1 MMKKRNRFHTLVG
14 MAVGL
19 TCLSSVAHATVSL
32 AQPNHANQPVSEL
45 VIIDHSVSQQSMFTQ
60 GLGEHTTVAY
70 IYPNTDGVRQLES
83 ILSSYHDLDA
93 VHLVSHGSDGTLY
106 LGNSELTEA
115 QLQSS
120 TIMAINSAIKPKGD
134 LLLYGCN
141 VAQSEKGQRL
151 LALLA
156 ENAGIDVA
164 ASNDLTGNSQLGG
177 DWQLEQTIGD
187 ITTFP
192 RLSAKAKHQFTSTL
206 SQQNFSNYSGADST
220 EMSSSDFT
228 IHGTAG
234 GTSRTLKSV
243 GGIIYMLKSVAA
255 DGTSDGTFTITTRGA
270 SYPSFDLSQVKLSD
284 FNYDMDYASI
294 YLKGTT
300 SGGITLTSTS
310 LTTSAGNEQNTYLFG
325 TSSAGFP
332 ANCNNDGSS
341 PNLTATRCLLL
352 DSSWRDITEFK
363 VHFQGGDFDNDTN
376 NTTFDGLDF
385 NHFTVGAAIPSDNT
399 PPSITGV
406 SIGNQAHKVG
416 DTVTITINVDADSD
430 NYTTGGLSG
439 TINGYALGSL
449 SKVNDT
455 TYSASFTVTN
465 GGTDVAAGSAIA
477 TNFSLTDSSGNTS
490 SSYTV
495 GINQANDAI
504 YANLPEVNLTSN
516 SNSINEDGGVV
527 TLTATLSGSLNNQWP
542 TAITAN
548 LGYSGTATAGTDY
561 VKSDSIVIAIGSSSN
576 TASLTGT
583 ADSLFDAASNE
594 TVIVDISSVSVGSEG
609 STNQQTITIIDAE
622 VAPTV
627 SLSTSTNT
635 ILEAGGS
642 SNITATLSHPTYAN
656 VSVNLGYSGT
666 ATSGGTDYNTP
677 SSSVVISAGSTT
689 ANAGTGIT
697 AVDDSDIENDE
708 TIIIDITSVTGGSA
722 TESGVQQRSVTITD
736 DEDGTAPTISA
747 VSMTNSAHVVGDTV
761 SVTIIV
767 TSDVDDYTT
776 GSGGISGTLN
786 GYVLG
791 NLSKVNDTT
800 YNATFTI
807 TDGGTDV
814 AAGSTVA
821 TNFSLTDSS
830 GNTSSSYT
838 VGINQA
844 NDAIYANL
852 PEVNLT
858 SNSNSINED
867 GGVVTLTAT
876 LSGSLNNQWPTA
888 ITANLGYSGTATAGT
903 DYVKSDSIVIAI
915 GSSSNTAS
923 LTGTADSLFDAASN
937 ETVIVDISS
946 VSVGSEGSTNQQ
958 TITIIDAEVAPTVSL
973 STSTNTILEAGGSS
987 NITATLSHPTYA
999 NVSVNLGYSGTATSG
1014 GTDYN
1019 TPSSSVVISA
1029 GSTTANAGTG
1039 ITAVDDSDIENDE
1052 TIIIDITSVTGG
1064 SATESGV
1071 QQRSVT
1077 ITDDEDGTAPIFDA
1091 APSISNITHVGADL
1105 AVVLNEEGSVYYI
1118 IVTSGDSK
1126 PTAAQAKAGV
1136 AYSGATIHAVGSL
1149 NTSSGVA
1156 GATINA
1162 LADGEGYDIYV
1173 VAQDNAGNLQA
1184 NAAVAKLS
1192 LTTIDTEPNVNAI
1205 TVVGSPADTATSI
1218 DFNVVF
1224 ADDVANVSID
1234 DFTANLISGSAN
1246 VAPAVG
1252 GVSGSGS
1259 SYIVSV
1265 NTGLTIGD
1273 VRLDLNDSTNIIDEN
1288 NNVPI
1293 AYSSGATHTVD
1304 TNNLPTITEATN
1316 SVGPFTIDEDIK
1328 TALDLTDL
1336 VIADSNNDSL
1346 IITISV
1352 DNGLIFATDGN
1363 GTVASTTIAGA
1374 SASGSA
1380 SITLSGLSADLTA
1393 FLDGSERIQFQT
1405 DEHDITPANVS
1416 ISADDGLE
1424 TSTAFT
1430 EVISI
1435 NPIND
1440 APTIS
1445 GTPLTSIVDGNG
1457 YSFPPVADDVD
1468 SDTPLTFSIIN
1479 QPTWANF
1486 DTATGELSGTP
1497 LPVHAGITSGIV
1509 IRVEDPSADGNDL
1522 AAFDIEVI
1530 ASNVAPQITEG
1541 NSVTVNISEDETPT
1555 PFALTLN
1562 ATDADN
1568 NSLTW
1573 AVTTNATQ
1581 GLASVSGTG
1590 NSKVVSYTPTADYH
1604 GNDSFIVQVNDG
1616 LLTDFITVNVVI
1628 ASIND
1633 LPSFTSSSVTALSE
1647 DSVYSYD
1654 ISVSDSDDTS
1664 LIISATSKPS
1674 WLTLVDNGNGIATLS
1689 GTPTNDDTGNNS
1701 ITLRVSDDENGID
1714 TQSFVLV
1721 VSNTN
1726 DAPVITGSP
1735 LTTVAEDALYSFTP
1749 TVTDVDD
1756 GDTQSFS
1763 ISSAP
1768 SWATFN
1774 PATGS
1779 LIGTPTNEDIGTTSN
1794 IVITVKDMANATA
1807 SLAAFNLTVSNTN
1820 DAPVITGSPATTVA
1834 EDEAYSFTPTITDA
1848 DVDDTHTFSISN
1860 KPSWLDFNTA
1870 TGALT
1875 GTPTNDDV
1883 GMTNGIVITV
1893 KDAANAAAS
1902 LTAFNLTV
1910 GNTNDAPV
1918 ISGTPSMTV
1927 AEDEEY
1933 SFTPTVTDA
1942 DVDDTHTFSISHM
1955 PSWAM
1960 FDTTTGALTGT
1971 PSKTDSGEY
1980 AGVSITVTDSES
1992 ASASL
1997 AAFTITV
2004 SNTNELPIVQ
2014 ADSLSLDEDDSA
2026 SITLVGED
2034 SDGDTLSF
2042 SVVAEPANGSLV
2054 RANADNGQW
2063 VYTPDENYHG
2073 SDSFTYVASDS
2084 EGDSQAAVFSITV
2097 SPINDAP
2104 IAVNDNISLPFDES
2118 GQYLL
2123 NVLSNDT
2130 DVDEDVL
2137 TIISSST
2144 DIGEVSIDNDQ
2155 LVYKASNNMQG
2166 VVQLHYVIDD
2176 GNDSNG
2182 IEGQS
2187 STAQGVV
2194 NLVITG
2200 DANNDLPVITVPED
2214 IDTYATGLFTKV
2226 DLGVATALDS
2236 FGQQVP
2242 VSLRDATAMFEP
2254 GEHLVHWQ
2262 ATDANGL
2269 QSIATQ
2275 KVVVQPI
2282 ISVAKDETSI
2292 EGNVHRIGVYLNG
2305 DSPIY
2310 PVTVPY
2316 TVSGTADETDHDL
2329 VAGELVIEHGRAG
2342 FIEFSIVEDD
2352 QSEADETVIVDLSE
2366 TVNKGSKSTYQL
2378 TISEKNIA
2386 PQISV
2391 NVEQNSERRLL
2402 IVSNAEEVV
2411 ITALV
2416 DDANVADQHSFAW
2429 DDSMTD
2435 LADIDSDEGSYT
2447 FDTTALSTGLKKL
2460 TLHVTDDAVE
2470 PLTSTIDIH
2479 LKVVASLPTLTE
2491 EDSDGDLVPDTQEG
2505 YGDSDLDGIPD
2516 YLDAISS
2523 CNVMSEQL
2531 EDGQT
2536 FLAEGDAGVCLR
2548 IGSTVV
2554 QSASGGLELLAGE
2567 LPSDDEASNIGGIF
2581 DFIAYGLPE
2590 AGQSFNL
2597 VLPQR
2602 LPIPESAVYRKYKPN
2617 IGWVEFVSDSNNY
2630 VSSTSGERGF
2640 CPPPADSSW
2649 EKGLTAGHWCVQVTI
2664 EDGGTNDD
2672 DGMANN
2678 TIIDPSGVA
2687 VFDSGNTLPVAEPEQ
2702 VQMPWNRSLMIDVLS
2717 NDSDADGDSLTLLT
2731 ANVDFGEVSI
2741 VDEQLFYAPETN
2753 FFGIATIQYGVND
2766 GNGGTAYAAVT
2777 VNVQE
2782 NRAPVA
2788 VNDSAKTDDR
2798 SAITIDVLVNDTDYE
2813 NDTLTIVSAS
2823 AEQGS
2828 VVIIDNQLVYTPLAG
2843 FDGVDLIDYTID
2855 DGEHLD
2861 HSGQAI
2867 GQVSVTV
2874 TAYET
2879 ITITITN
2886 TATGKSGGSFGFGA
2900 LMFTSMLLLFRRR
2913 NLLGKS
2919 VTILW
2924 LQQRCSTAKVSKLFG
2939 LILLM
2944 FASFNSHANWQL
2956 KAELGQSRAD
2966 GSHTLSSVLPELS
2979 GGELVNIDKKDTS
2992 WSLGVGYGFF
3002 DNKLTLSANYIDMG
3016 EGSVVIEADTLD
3028 AKQYHQSVATI
3039 SPSLV
3044 TGYSLEADYQFDLG
3058 RGITTSLLL
3067 GGLSWEDSI
3076 SSRDGDNT
3084 ITTNRDGVDVYY
3096 GIKLNIPIQTHW
3108 QISAGFKR
3116 YNLPTNDVDIMSVG
3130 LTFIF

>member
-45 VIIDHSVSQQSMFTQ
+45 VIIDHSVPQQSMFTQ

-284 FNYDMDYASI
+284 FNSDMDYASI

-490 SSYTV
+490 SSYTAGV
-495 GINQANDAI
+495 NQANDAI

-516 SNSINEDGGVV
+516 SNSINEDGGVA
-527 TLTATLSGSLNNQWP
+527 TLTATLSGSLNSQWP

-561 VKSDSIVIAIGSSSN
+561 VKPDSIVIATGSSSN
-576 TASLTGT
+576 TAALTGT

-677 SSSVVISAGSTT
+677 SSNILISAGLTT
-689 ANAGTGIT
+689 ANAATGIT
-697 AVDDSDIENDE
+697 AVDDGDIENDE

-722 TESGVQQRSVTITD
+722 TESGVQQ
-736 DEDGTAPTISA
+736 
-747 VSMTNSAHVVGDTV
+747 H
-761 SVTIIV
+761 
-767 TSDVDDYTT
+767 
-776 GSGGISGTLN
+776 
-786 GYVLG
+786 
-791 NLSKVNDTT
+791 
-800 YNATFTI
+800 
-807 TDGGTDV
+807 
-814 AAGSTVA
+814 
-821 TNFSLTDSS
+821 
-830 GNTSSSYT
+830 
-838 VGINQA
+838 
-844 NDAIYANL
+844 
-852 PEVNLT
+852 
-858 SNSNSINED
+858 
-867 GGVVTLTAT
+867 
-876 LSGSLNNQWPTA
+876 
-888 ITANLGYSGTATAGT
+888 
-903 DYVKSDSIVIAI
+903 
-915 GSSSNTAS
+915 
-923 LTGTADSLFDAASN
+923 
-937 ETVIVDISS
+937 
-946 VSVGSEGSTNQQ
+946 
-958 TITIIDAEVAPTVSL
+958 
-973 STSTNTILEAGGSS
+973 
-987 NITATLSHPTYA
+987 
-999 NVSVNLGYSGTATSG
+999 
-1014 GTDYN
+1014 
-1019 TPSSSVVISA
+1019 
-1029 GSTTANAGTG
+1029 
-1039 ITAVDDSDIENDE
+1039 
-1052 TIIIDITSVTGG
+1052 
-1064 SATESGV
+1064 
-1071 QQRSVT
+1071 SVT

-1265 NTGLTIGD
+1265 NTGVTIGD

-1304 TNNLPTITEATN
+1304 TNNLPTITEATH

-1346 IITISV
+1346 TITISV

-1457 YSFPPVADDVD
+1457 YSFTPVADDVD

-1674 WLTLVDNGNGIATLS
+1674 WLTLVDNGNGTATLS

-1763 ISSAP
+1763 ISSTP

-1774 PATGS
+1774 SATGS
-1779 LIGTPTNEDIGTTSN
+1779 LIGTPTNEDIGSTSN
-1794 IVITVKDMANATA
+1794 IVITVKDMANATASLAAFNLTVTNTNDVPVISGAPATTVAEDEAYSFTPNVTDVDEGDTHTFTVSNMPVWATFNVATGVLSGTPTNEDIGTTTNIVITVTDAANATA

-1933 SFTPTVTDA
+1933 SFMPTVTDA
-1942 DVDDTHTFSISHM
+1942 DVDDTHTFSINHM

-2063 VYTPDENYHG
+2063 LYTPDENYHG

-2664 EDGGTNDD
+2664 EDGGANDD

-2879 ITITITN
+2879 ITITN

-3076 SSRDGDNT
+3076 SSRYGDNT

>member
-1 MMKKRNRFHTLVG
+1 M
-14 MAVGL
+14 
-19 TCLSSVAHATVSL
+19 
-32 AQPNHANQPVSEL
+32 
-45 VIIDHSVSQQSMFTQ
+45 
-60 GLGEHTTVAY
+60 
-70 IYPNTDGVRQLES
+70 
-83 ILSSYHDLDA
+83 
-93 VHLVSHGSDGTLY
+93 
-106 LGNSELTEA
+106 
-115 QLQSS
+115 
-120 TIMAINSAIKPKGD
+120 
-134 LLLYGCN
+134 
-141 VAQSEKGQRL
+141 
-151 LALLA
+151 
-156 ENAGIDVA
+156 
-164 ASNDLTGNSQLGG
+164 
-177 DWQLEQTIGD
+177 
-187 ITTFP
+187 
-192 RLSAKAKHQFTSTL
+192 
-206 SQQNFSNYSGADST
+206 
-220 EMSSSDFT
+220 
-228 IHGTAG
+228 
-234 GTSRTLKSV
+234 
-243 GGIIYMLKSVAA
+243 
-255 DGTSDGTFTITTRGA
+255 
-270 SYPSFDLSQVKLSD
+270 
-284 FNYDMDYASI
+284 
-294 YLKGTT
+294 
-300 SGGITLTSTS
+300 
-310 LTTSAGNEQNTYLFG
+310 
-325 TSSAGFP
+325 
-332 ANCNNDGSS
+332 
-341 PNLTATRCLLL
+341 
-352 DSSWRDITEFK
+352 
-363 VHFQGGDFDNDTN
+363 
-376 NTTFDGLDF
+376 
-385 NHFTVGAAIPSDNT
+385 
-399 PPSITGV
+399 
-406 SIGNQAHKVG
+406 
-416 DTVTITINVDADSD
+416 
-430 NYTTGGLSG
+430 
-439 TINGYALGSL
+439 
-449 SKVNDT
+449 
-455 TYSASFTVTN
+455 
-465 GGTDVAAGSAIA
+465 
-477 TNFSLTDSSGNTS
+477 
-490 SSYTV
+490 
-495 GINQANDAI
+495 
-504 YANLPEVNLTSN
+504 
-516 SNSINEDGGVV
+516 
-527 TLTATLSGSLNNQWP
+527 
-542 TAITAN
+542 
-548 LGYSGTATAGTDY
+548 
-561 VKSDSIVIAIGSSSN
+561 
-576 TASLTGT
+576 
-583 ADSLFDAASNE
+583 
-594 TVIVDISSVSVGSEG
+594 
-609 STNQQTITIIDAE
+609 
-622 VAPTV
+622 
-627 SLSTSTNT
+627 
-635 ILEAGGS
+635 
-642 SNITATLSHPTYAN
+642 
-656 VSVNLGYSGT
+656 
-666 ATSGGTDYNTP
+666 
-677 SSSVVISAGSTT
+677 
-689 ANAGTGIT
+689 
-697 AVDDSDIENDE
+697 
-708 TIIIDITSVTGGSA
+708 
-722 TESGVQQRSVTITD
+722 TITD

-747 VSMTNSAHVVGDTV
+747 VSMTNSAHAVGDTV
-761 SVTIIV
+761 SVTITV

-838 VGINQA
+838 AGVNQA

-867 GGVVTLTAT
+867 GGVATLTAT

-903 DYVKSDSIVIAI
+903 DYVKSDSIVIAT
-915 GSSSNTAS
+915 GSSSNTAA

-946 VSVGSEGSTNQQ
+946 VSVGSEGSTTQQ

-973 STSTNTILEAGGSS
+973 STSSNTILEAGGSS

-1019 TPSSSVVISA
+1019 TPSSNITINA
-1029 GSTTANAGTG
+1029 GLTTANAVTG
-1039 ITAVDDSDIENDE
+1039 ITAVDDGDIENDE

-1071 QQRSVT
+1071 QQHSVT

-1162 LADGEGYDIYV
+1162 LADGEDYDIYV

-1234 DFTANLISGSAN
+1234 DFTANLVSGSAN
-1246 VAPAVG
+1246 AAPVVG

-1265 NTGLTIGD
+1265 NTGVTIGD

-1336 VIADSNNDSL
+1336 VIADGNNDSL
-1346 IITISV
+1346 TITISV

-1457 YSFPPVADDVD
+1457 YSFTPVADDVD
-1468 SDTPLTFSIIN
+1468 SDTPLTFSITN

-1522 AAFDIEVI
+1522 GAFDIEVI

-1628 ASIND
+1628 ASVND

-1647 DSVYSYD
+1647 DSAYSYD

-1674 WLTLVDNGNGIATLS
+1674 WLTLVDNGNGTATLS

-1735 LTTVAEDALYSFTP
+1735 VTTVAEDALYSFTP

-1763 ISSAP
+1763 ISSTP

-1774 PATGS
+1774 SATGS

-1794 IVITVKDMANATA
+1794 IIITVKDMANATASLAAFNLTVTNTNDVPVISGAPATTVAEDEAYSFTPNVTDVDEGDTHTFNVSNMPVWATFNVATGVLSGTPTNEDIGTTTNIVITVTDAANATA

-1860 KPSWLDFNTA
+1860 KPSWIDFNTA

-1997 AAFTITV
+1997 TAFTITV

-2063 VYTPDENYHG
+2063 LYTPDENYHG

-2329 VAGELVIEHGRAG
+2329 VAGELVIEHGRVG
-2342 FIEFSIVEDD
+2342 FIEFSIIEDD

-2554 QSASGGLELLAGE
+2554 QSASGGLELLADE

-2630 VSSTSGERGF
+2630 VSSTAGERGF

-2664 EDGGTNDD
+2664 EDGGANDD

-2702 VQMPWNRSLMIDVLS
+2702 VQMPWNRSLMIDVLI

-2741 VDEQLFYAPETN
+2741 VDEQLFYVPETN

-2766 GNGGTAYAAVT
+2766 GNGGTAYAVVT

-2798 SAITIDVLVNDTDYE
+2798 SVITIDVLANDTDYE

-2823 AEQGS
+2823 AVQGS

-2843 FDGVDLIDYTID
+2843 FDGVDLIEYTID

-2879 ITITITN
+2879 ITITN
-2886 TATGKSGGSFGFGA
+2886 TATGKSGGSFGIGA

-2924 LQQRCSTAKVSKLFG
+2924 QQQRCSTAKVSKLFG

-3044 TGYSLEADYQFDLG
+3044 TGYSLEADYQFDLA
-3058 RGITTSLLL
+3058 RGITTSLLV
-3067 GGLSWEDSI
+3067 GGLSWEDSV
-3076 SSRDGDNT
+3076 SSRYGDNT

-3116 YNLPTNDVDIMSVG
+3116 YNLPTNEVDIMSVG